1 MKVKFVVNNYIPG
14 SRVKSTPTDKIVEQ
28 NRIDKSHTE
37 IIYDLSEREI
47 AFCEKVL
54 ARGEIR
60 L

>member
-1 MKVKFVVNNYIPG
+1 MKVKFAVNNYTLG
-14 SRVKSTPTDKIVEQ
+14 SRVKSTPVDKIIEQ

-54 ARGEIR
+54 ARRGIR

>member
-1 MKVKFVVNNYIPG
+1 MKVKFVVNNYILG